1 MGVKWRRGGHIQVT
15 IYFYFTKKK
24 KKKKNRLR
32 HRMFKITIIRSLVF

>member
-15 IYFYFTKKK
+15 IYFTKKK

>member
-24 KKKKNRLR
+24 KKKK
-32 HRMFKITIIRSLVF
+32 KQTQAPDV